1 MNINFLDT
9 TITNE
14 LKARYTEKSLLA
26 MLANVDFPD
35 NENGYKLLS
44 LGDTETIKR
53 ALAYYINA
61 SQKKDFKNIKND
73 CPFKLASYFIGKK
86 DVRYYLN
93 YIYSNGEELIGSNGH
108 VLIKVKHAIDSGF
121 YTKEK
126 VKIDMDTK
134 YPNFDKV
141 FNQPLTTEIDI
152 DSGIKFQYDLK
163 ITAIG
168 YNTTEGKQ
176 INFNVKYIE
185 LLKRLGIKK
194 IQLFSGGVSGLY
206 FKSDNNSIEFDGV
219 IMGLNDRKK

>member
-14 LKARYTEKSLLA
+14 LKARYTEKSLLT
-26 MLANVDFPD
+26 MLANIDFPD

-61 SQKKDFKNIKND
+61 SQKKDFKKIKND
-73 CPFKLASYFIGKK
+73 CPFKLVSNFIGKK

-108 VLIKVKHAIDSGF
+108 VLIKVKHVIDSGF

-134 YPNFDKV
+134 YPNFDKA

-152 DSGIKFQYDLK
+152 DSGIKFQFDLK

-168 YNTTEGKQ
+168 YSTDGKQ
-176 INFNVKYIE
+176 INFDVKYIE

-194 IQLFSGGVSGLY
+194 IQLFSGGINGLY
-206 FKSDNNSIEFDGV
+206 FKSNLNDMEFDGV
-219 IMGLNDRKK
+219 VMALNDPKK

>member
-14 LKARYTEKSLLA
+14 LKARYTEKSLLT

-61 SQKKDFKNIKND
+61 SQKKDFKKIKND
-73 CPFKLASYFIGKK
+73 CPFKLVSNFIGKK
-86 DVRYYLN
+86 DVRYFLN

-152 DSGIKFQYDLK
+152 DSGIKFQIDLK

-168 YNTTEGKQ
+168 YSTEGKQ
-176 INFNVKYIE
+176 LNFDVKYIE